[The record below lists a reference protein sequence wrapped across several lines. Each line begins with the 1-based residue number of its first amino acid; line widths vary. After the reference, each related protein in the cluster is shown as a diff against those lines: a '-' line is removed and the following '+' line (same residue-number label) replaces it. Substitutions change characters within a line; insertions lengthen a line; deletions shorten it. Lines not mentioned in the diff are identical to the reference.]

1 MWQGLSQP
9 VGSIAAVD
17 VVATRPQLVG
27 SIAAAV
33 VVVVVDVVV
42 LRRRWDLLE
51 SVGSMFVVAAAR
63 WRQGLQQRV
72 G

>member
-9 VGSIAAVD
+9 VGSIAAVA

-33 VVVVVDVVV
+33 VVVVVVA
-42 LRRRWDLLE
+42 RRRWDLLQ
-51 SVGSMFVVAAAR
+51 SVGSMFAIAAAR
-63 WRQGLQQRV
+63 WRQGLQQLV

>member
-9 VGSIAAVD
+9 VGSIAAVS

-33 VVVVVDVVV
+33 VVVVVV
-42 LRRRWDLLE
+42 RRRWDFLE
-51 SVGSMFVVAAAR
+51 SVGSMFAVAAAR
-63 WRQGLQQRV
+63 WRQGLQQLV

>member
-1 MWQGLSQP
+1 MSQGSSQP

-17 VVATRPQLVG
+17 VVAARPQPVG

-33 VVVVVDVVV
+33 VVVV
-42 LRRRWDLLE
+42 RRRWDFLE
-51 SVGSMFVVAAAR
+51 SVGSMFAVAAAR
-63 WRQGLQQRV
+63 WRQGLQQLV

>member
-9 VGSIAAVD
+9 VGSIAAVA

-33 VVVVVDVVV
+33 VVVVVA
-42 LRRRWDLLE
+42 RRRWDLLQ
-51 SVGSMFVVAAAR
+51 SVGSMFAIAAAR
-63 WRQGLQQRV
+63 WR
-72 G
+72 

>member
-9 VGSIAAVD
+9 VGSIAAVA

-33 VVVVVDVVV
+33 VVVVVVVV
-42 LRRRWDLLE
+42 AARRRWDLLQ
-51 SVGSMFVVAAAR
+51 SVGSMFAIAAAR
-63 WRQGLQQRV
+63 WRQGLQQPV

>member
-9 VGSIAAVD
+9 VGSIAAVA

-33 VVVVVDVVV
+33 VVVVVVVA
-42 LRRRWDLLE
+42 RRRWDLLQ
-51 SVGSMFVVAAAR
+51 SVGSMFAIAAAR
-63 WRQGLQQRV
+63 WRQGLQQPV

>member
-9 VGSIAAVD
+9 VGSIAAVA

-33 VVVVVDVVV
+33 VVVVVA
-42 LRRRWDLLE
+42 RRRWDLLQ
-51 SVGSMFVVAAAR
+51 SVGSMFAITGAR
-63 WRQGLQQRV
+63 WRQGLQQLI

>member
-9 VGSIAAVD
+9 VGSIAAVA

-33 VVVVVDVVV
+33 VVVA
-42 LRRRWDLLE
+42 RRRWDLLQ
-51 SVGSMFVVAAAR
+51 SVGSTFAIAAAK
-63 WRQGLQQRV
+63 WRQGLQQLV

>member
-9 VGSIAAVD
+9 VGSIAAVA

-27 SIAAAV
+27 SIAAAAAAV
-33 VVVVVDVVV
+33 VVVA
-42 LRRRWDLLE
+42 RRRWDLLQ
-51 SVGSMFVVAAAR
+51 SVGSMFAIAAAR
-63 WRQGLQQRV
+63 WRQGLQQLV